1 MTLTKGFTVAAEDI
15 RHLEPEPAHCSRSSE
30 KLRWRRLRLR
40 GNWTREQVQRTG
52 GGTDLIGCDPKIS
65 GCGAKVAMTEQQLNG
80 PNIGAGFEQM
90 DGKGVAIVPISA
102 QRRAFLVGRRG
113 RDGASGGRD
122 PDPRRSTK
130 NVLD

>member
-1 MTLTKGFTVAAEDI
+1 MTK
-15 RHLEPEPAHCSRSSE
+15 
-30 KLRWRRLRLR
+30 
-40 GNWTREQVQRTG
+40 
-52 GGTDLIGCDPKIS
+52 
-65 GCGAKVAMTEQQLNG
+65 QQLNG
-80 PNIGAGFEQM
+80 PHIGSRFEQM
-90 DGKGVAIVPISA
+90 DSKGVAIVPISA